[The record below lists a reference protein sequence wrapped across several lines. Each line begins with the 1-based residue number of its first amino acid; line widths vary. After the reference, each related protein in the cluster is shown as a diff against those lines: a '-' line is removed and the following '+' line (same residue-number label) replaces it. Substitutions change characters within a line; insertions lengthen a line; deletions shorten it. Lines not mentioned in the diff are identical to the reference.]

1 VSEHEHDHAHDHDH
15 GGGPAE
21 DARTQAEAE
30 AEAVADAEAE
40 ARRRFALGQI
50 RQYGDPAL
58 RLVAHDV
65 VEFDDDLAR
74 LVDRMTS
81 LMHDAQGVG
90 LAATQ
95 VGVLRRLFVFEPDE
109 EGPRVAVNP
118 VIVERVDESETDE
131 EGCLSLQGVR
141 VPVERSLGVTLE
153 AKDAQG
159 NDVRWELDGYSSRVV
174 QHELDHL
181 DGVLIIDRTDDEH
194 RKEALATLRPRAV
207 LR

>member
-1 VSEHEHDHAHDHDH
+1 VSEHDHDH
-15 GGGPAE
+15 EHDDDHDHDGESAE
-21 DARTQAEAE
+21 DARAE
-30 AEAVADAEAE
+30 AEAE

-58 RLVAHDV
+58 RLVAHEV
-65 VEFDDDLAR
+65 VEFDADLLR
-74 LVDRMTS
+74 LVERMTT
-81 LMHDAQGVG
+81 LMHEAQGVG

-109 EGPRVAVNP
+109 DGPRVVVNP
-118 VIVERVDESETDE
+118 VIVQRADEQEIDE

-141 VPVERSLGVTLE
+141 VPVERSVTVTLE
-153 AKDAQG
+153 GKDAEG
-159 NDVRWELDGYSSRVV
+159 NGVRWELDEYGSRVV

-194 RKEALATLRPRAV
+194 RKEALSTLRPRAV

>member
-1 VSEHEHDHAHDHDH
+1 LAHDHDH
-15 GGGPAE
+15 DYE
-21 DARTQAEAE
+21 HDE
-30 AEAVADAEAE
+30 DAEAAAERE
-40 ARRRFALGQI
+40 ARRRLALAQI

-58 RLVAHDV
+58 RMQANEVS
-65 VEFDDDLAR
+65 EFDDDLRR
-74 LVDRMTS
+74 LVERMIA

-109 EGPRVAVNP
+109 DGPRAIVNP
-118 VIVERVDESETDE
+118 VVVERADETASDE

-141 VPVERSLGVTLE
+141 VPVERSTRVVLE
-153 AKDAQG
+153 GKDPNG
-159 NDVRWELDGYSSRVV
+159 EELRVELDEYGSRVV

-181 DGVLIIDRTDDEH
+181 DGVLIIDRTGDEQ
-194 RKEALATLRPRAV
+194 RKDALGTLRPRAV

>member
-1 VSEHEHDHAHDHDH
+1 MSEHHDHDHEHEHDHEPEND
-15 GGGPAE
+15 E
-21 DARTQAEAE
+21 AREEAE
-30 AEAVADAEAE
+30 LE
-40 ARRRFALGQI
+40 ARRRLALAQI

-58 RLVAHDV
+58 RLVANEVQDY
-65 VEFDDDLAR
+65 DDDLRR
-74 LVDRMTS
+74 LIERMTV
-81 LMHDAQGVG
+81 LMHEAQGVG

-95 VGVLRRLFVFEPDE
+95 VGVLRRLFVFEPDDD
-109 EGPRVAVNP
+109 GPKVIVNP
-118 VIVERVDESETDE
+118 VVVERADATATDD

-141 VPVERSLGVTLE
+141 VPVERSTKVVLE
-153 AKDAQG
+153 GKDENG
-159 NDVRWELDGYSSRVV
+159 EDVRYELDEYGSRVV

>member
-1 VSEHEHDHAHDHDH
+1 MSEHDHDH
-15 GGGPAE
+15 DHDHADELDEQSAE
-21 DARTQAEAE
+21 EAE
-30 AEAVADAEAE
+30 RE
-40 ARRRFALGQI
+40 ARRRLALAQI
-50 RQYGDPAL
+50 RQYGDAAL
-58 RLVAHDV
+58 RLKAHEV
-65 VEFDDDLAR
+65 EEFDDDLRR
-74 LVDRMTS
+74 LVDRMVA

-109 EGPRVAVNP
+109 DGPRAIVNP
-118 VIVERVDESETDE
+118 VVVERADETAADE

-141 VPVERSLGVTLE
+141 VPVERSVNVTLE
-153 AKDAQG
+153 GKDPNG
-159 NDVRWELDGYSSRVV
+159 EDVRYELDAYGSRVV

-181 DGVLIIDRTDDEH
+181 DGVLIIDRTDGEH

>member
-1 VSEHEHDHAHDHDH
+1 VAHDEHHEHDHEHDHDH
-15 GGGPAE
+15 DHEPEE
-21 DARTQAEAE
+21 DAREQ
-30 AEAVADAEAE
+30 AEAE
-40 ARRRFALGQI
+40 ARRRLALAQI

-58 RLVAHDV
+58 RLIAHP
-65 VEFDDDLAR
+65 VEDFDDDLRR
-74 LVDRMTS
+74 LVDRMIV
-81 LMHDAQGVG
+81 LMHEAQGVG

-109 EGPRVAVNP
+109 DGPRAILNP
-118 VIVERVDESETDE
+118 VIVERGEETLVDE

-141 VPVERSLGVTLE
+141 VPVERETSIVLE
-153 AKDAQG
+153 GKDPNG
-159 NDVRWELDGYSSRVV
+159 EDVRYELDAYASRIV

-181 DGVLIIDRTDDEH
+181 DGVMIIDRTDDEH

>member
-1 VSEHEHDHAHDHDH
+1 MTDEHDHEHHDHEHHDHDH
-15 GGGPAE
+15 DHDEELEASAVE
-21 DARTQAEAE
+21 EAE
-30 AEAVADAEAE
+30 RE
-40 ARRRFALGQI
+40 ARRRLALAQI

-58 RLVAHDV
+58 RLIAHDV
-65 VEFDDDLAR
+65 EEFDDDLRR
-74 LVDRMTS
+74 LVDRMTV
-81 LMHDAQGVG
+81 LMHEAQGVG

-109 EGPRVAVNP
+109 EGPRAVVNP
-118 VIVERVDESETDE
+118 VVVERGEESSTEE

-141 VPVERSLGVTLE
+141 VPVERATRIVLE
-153 AKDAQG
+153 GKDENG
-159 NDVRWELDGYSSRVV
+159 EDVRYELDEYASRIV

-194 RKEALATLRPRAV
+194 RREALAIVRPRVV

>member
-1 VSEHEHDHAHDHDH
+1 VADEHDHEHHDHDHDHDHDH
-15 GGGPAE
+15 GDE
-21 DARTQAEAE
+21 LDENVVEEAE
-30 AEAVADAEAE
+30 RE
-40 ARRRFALGQI
+40 ARRRLALAQI

-58 RLVAHDV
+58 RLIAHDV
-65 VEFDDDLAR
+65 EEFDDDLRR
-74 LVDRMTS
+74 LADRMTV
-81 LMHDAQGVG
+81 LMHEAQGVG

-109 EGPRVAVNP
+109 DGPRAVVNP
-118 VIVERVDESETDE
+118 VVVEQGEETSTED

-141 VPVERSLGVTLE
+141 VPVERSTRIVLE
-153 AKDAQG
+153 GKDQDG
-159 NDVRWELDGYSSRVV
+159 EDVRYELDEYGSRVV

-194 RKEALATLRPRAV
+194 RKEALAILRPRVV